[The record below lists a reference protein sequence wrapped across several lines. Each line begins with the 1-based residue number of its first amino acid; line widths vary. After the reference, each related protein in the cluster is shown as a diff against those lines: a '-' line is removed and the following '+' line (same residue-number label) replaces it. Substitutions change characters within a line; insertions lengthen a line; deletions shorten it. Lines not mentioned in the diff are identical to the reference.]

1 MVSTHALMCKKV
13 SEGSTISH
21 QVTQR
26 AWCGVLGSTSL
37 PSRPAHVQT
46 IHKATHGLQRNFEHP
61 QQGNKNNYKTP

>member
-13 SEGSTISH
+13 KDVGTMSKQS
-21 QVTQR
+21 TQR
-26 AWCGVLGSTSL
+26 RGGEDFGSTSL
-37 PSRPAHVQT
+37 PCRPAHVQT